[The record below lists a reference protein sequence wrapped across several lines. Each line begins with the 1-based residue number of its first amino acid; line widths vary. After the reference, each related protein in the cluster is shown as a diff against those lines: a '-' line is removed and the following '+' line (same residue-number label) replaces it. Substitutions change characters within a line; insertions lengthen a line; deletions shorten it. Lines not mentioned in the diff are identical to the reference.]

1 MLWLLSLTSGIAAD
15 QQSLLALS
23 LAQGGEFAFV
33 LVSFCTQ
40 AGVLPDAVAKPQVAT
55 VALSMACAPLLFLLQ
70 ERVLGPRLGAKKAK
84 RPEADA
90 MDGHAPVM
98 IAGFGRFGK
107 IIGRFLRAQGII
119 ATVLESDPD
128 HVDLLYRIG
137 LKVFCGDATRLDL
150 LHAAGAAEAKSLILA
165 IKDEEKSL
173 AIIEACRKHF
183 PKLQI
188 VVRAYGRDHACKL
201 IQAGADAFVL
211 EHQGS
216 SLNLGIEALSRLG
229 YRRHA
234 AHRAALQFKHD
245 DDQNLH
251 KLAAVAHDRSAMI
264 ERARIGI
271 LDLEE
276 RMKTERS
283 GVAKGNGDAA
293 WDDSTQRDG
302 F

>member
-1 MLWLLSLTSGIAAD
+1 M
-15 QQSLLALS
+15 
-23 LAQGGEFAFV
+23 
-33 LVSFCTQ
+33 
-40 AGVLPDAVAKPQVAT
+40 
-55 VALSMACAPLLFLLQ
+55 
-70 ERVLGPRLGAKKAK
+70 LGPRLSAKKADK
-84 RPEADA
+84 PEANADA
-90 MDGHAPVM
+90 MNEHAPVI
-98 IAGFGRFGK
+98 IAGFGRFGNIIGRFGN
-107 IIGRFLRAQGII
+107 IIGRFLRAQGIV

-128 HVDLLYRIG
+128 HVDLLRRIG
-137 LKVFCGDATRLDL
+137 LKVFYGDATRLDL
-150 LHAAGAAEAKSLILA
+150 LHAAGAAEAKLLILT

-188 VVRAYGRDHACKL
+188 VVRAYGRDHAYML

-234 AHRAALQFKHD
+234 SHLAALQFKHY

-251 KLAAVAHDRSAMI
+251 KLAAVAHGRSAMI

-276 RMKTERS
+276 RMKTERV
-283 GVAKGNGDAA
+283 GVAMGSGESA
-293 WDDSTQRDG
+293 
-302 F
+302 

>member
-1 MLWLLSLTSGIAAD
+1 
-15 QQSLLALS
+15 
-23 LAQGGEFAFV
+23 
-33 LVSFCTQ
+33 
-40 AGVLPDAVAKPQVAT
+40 
-55 VALSMACAPLLFLLQ
+55 MAWGSDP
-70 ERVLGPRLGAKKAK
+70 KK
-84 RPEADA
+84 
-90 MDGHAPVM
+90 
-98 IAGFGRFGK
+98 
-107 IIGRFLRAQGII
+107 GII

-229 YRRHA
+229 YRRLSQRQICR
-234 AHRAALQFKHD
+234 HR
-245 DDQNLH
+245 
-251 KLAAVAHDRSAMI
+251 
-264 ERARIGI
+264 ERC
-271 LDLEE
+271 
-276 RMKTERS
+276 
-283 GVAKGNGDAA
+283 
-293 WDDSTQRDG
+293 QR
-302 F
+302 FHQHNRNHRRPTRRNH